1 MIVITRK
8 IEEIIYI
15 DDDELE
21 KRAEQW
27 DMTVEEI
34 INDLDNGELNYDDFN
49 HFSDYTVESQEISTD

>member
-21 KRAEQW
+21 KRTEEW

-34 INDLDNGELNYDDFN
+34 IADLDSGELNYDDFD
-49 HFSDYTVESQEISTD
+49 HFSDYTIESQEISTD

>member
-15 DDDELE
+15 SDKELE
-21 KRAEQW
+21 NRAEQW

-34 INDLDNGELNYDDFN
+34 VADLESGELNYDDFDY
-49 HFSDYTVESQEISTD
+49 FSDYTIESQEISTD

>member
-34 INDLDNGELNYDDFN
+34 INDLDSGELNYDDFN

>member
-34 INDLDNGELNYDDFN
+34 IADLDSGELNYDDFN

>member
-1 MIVITRK
+1 MIIITRK

-21 KRAEQW
+21 KRAEEW

-34 INDLDNGELNYDDFN
+34 INDLDSGELNYDDFD
-49 HFSDYTVESQEISTD
+49 HFSDYTIESQEISTD

>member
-21 KRAEQW
+21 KRVEEW

-34 INDLDNGELNYDDFN
+34 INDLDSGELNYDDFD
-49 HFSDYTVESQEISTD
+49 HFSDYTIESQEISTD